1 MGKLIH
7 TSKIKILQD
16 KPPERR
22 ALIENF
28 AEPVYFGVHGGIK
41 HFYKMEP
48 VRDLPATLDYMIA
61 AVAG

>member
-1 MGKLIH
+1 MGELIH
-7 TSKIKILQD
+7 TSKIRIFQD

-28 AEPVYFGVHGGIK
+28 PEPVLFGVHGGIK

-48 VRDLPATLDYMIA
+48 KRDLPATLDYMIA